1 MTIEALGYI
10 NDKLE
15 SLDIPY
21 EYGEWTSGL
30 SFPYCVGE
38 YSETSSSG
46 ESGQEDG
53 VFMITIT
60 DDKNLL
66 KVEEIKEKIKTAFPP
81 VGETAILESGS
92 GIAVMYDTSLP
103 IMTGEQGLYRVQV
116 NLLVAEWRL

>member
-1 MTIEALGYI
+1 MTVEGLGFI
-10 NDKLE
+10 NSKLE
-15 SLDIPY
+15 AAEIPY

-66 KVEEIKEKIKTAFPP
+66 NVEEIKEIIKTAFPP

-103 IMTGEQGLYRVQV
+103 IMTGEQGLYRLQV